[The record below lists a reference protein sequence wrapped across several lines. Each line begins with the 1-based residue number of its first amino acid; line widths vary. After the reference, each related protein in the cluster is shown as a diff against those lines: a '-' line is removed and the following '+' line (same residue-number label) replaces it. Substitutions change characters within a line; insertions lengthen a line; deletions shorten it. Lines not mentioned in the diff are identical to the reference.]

1 MNQISKDPFH
11 CQIVALLRSGLKSC
25 THTHTQHNIC
35 PRCTKVK
42 QGTDHRAIYLLIHFF
57 TIWIKMKL
65 TICGH
70 GCLHWLDI
78 LHFESLEH
86 VLDITRLIDEGSASQ
101 LLHLKTEKELQ
112 LSHHAHRK
120 FLSHK
125 ILKLNINRM
134 VSGPKDNIIN
144 IYLANKQL
152 SFYPLC
158 KESGIYYPN
167 LEPLLA

>member
-1 MNQISKDPFH
+1 
-11 CQIVALLRSGLKSC
+11 
-25 THTHTQHNIC
+25 
-35 PRCTKVK
+35 
-42 QGTDHRAIYLLIHFF
+42 
-57 TIWIKMKL
+57 MKL
-65 TICGH
+65 AICGH

-125 ILKLNINRM
+125 ILKLNVNSM

-144 IYLANKQL
+144 IYLSDKQL
-152 SFYPLC
+152 SFYSLC